1 MASSKAKKKKS
12 RQKTPVKKLSGK
24 EVKMYEAEKKIE
36 RLELLSQA
44 QDLEHLT
51 TKVQALQGKL
61 QQLQTEA
68 NITNRTLTDLRK
80 EGKQGFEVYNVELAM
95 FKKKYDVPSDKEV
108 NLRTGEL
115 VDPQPPQGGAPVPQ
129 EGPSPGTLPEGAEPK
144 EAPQS

>member
-1 MASSKAKKKKS
+1 MSSKTKKAKPRKTISRKKNS
-12 RQKTPVKKLSGK
+12 NSLKLQ
-24 EVKMYEAEKKIE
+24 VQEKKIE

-51 TKVQALQGKL
+51 TKLQALQGKL

-80 EGKQGFEVYNVELAM
+80 EGTQRFETYNVELVA
-95 FKKKYDVPSDKEV
+95 FKKKYDVPGDKEV

-115 VDPQPPQGGAPVPQ
+115 VDPQPPQGAPALQ
-129 EGPSPGTLPEGAEPK
+129 EGPPPGTLPEGAEPK